1 VTTSADVLRG
11 QALDS
16 LQALTIFVAF
26 VTVLFGLRYPA
37 IAAAL
42 AKPLS
47 GSDRPIARENEKKE
61 LRRLFWSQCAPLTL
75 LSGAPAYLF
84 LPLSVRIVRESSF
97 SLWDFDTLKTGFV
110 FLTGYLAVFF
120 GWSLYLSTR
129 LALKSYRK

>member
-1 VTTSADVLRG
+1 MTTSADVLRG

-42 AKPLS
+42 GKPLS
-47 GSDRPIARENEKKE
+47 GSDKPIARENEKKE
-61 LRRLFWSQCAPLTL
+61 LRRLFWSQCAPLAL
-75 LSGAPAYLF
+75 LAGAPAYLF

-110 FLTGYLAVFF
+110 LLTGYLAVFF
-120 GWSLYLSTR
+120 GWSLYLSIR

>member
-1 VTTSADVLRG
+1 MTTSADVLRG

-42 AKPLS
+42 GKQLS
-47 GSDRPIARENEKKE
+47 GSDKPRARENEKKE
-61 LRRLFWSQCAPLTL
+61 LRRLFWSQCAPLVL
-75 LSGAPAYLF
+75 LTGIPTYLF

-110 FLTGYLAVFF
+110 LLAGYLAVFF
-120 GWSLYLSTR
+120 GWCFYLGIR
-129 LALKSYRK
+129 LAWKSYRK

>member
-1 VTTSADVLRG
+1 MTTAADVLRG
-11 QALDS
+11 QAHDS

-42 AKPLS
+42 GRPLS
-47 GSDRPIARENEKKE
+47 GPDKPIARKNEKKE
-61 LRRLFWSQCAPLTL
+61 LRRLFWSQCAPLAL
-75 LSGAPAYLF
+75 LAGAPAYLF

-97 SLWDFDTLKTGFV
+97 SPWNFDTLKTGFV
-110 FLTGYLAVFF
+110 LLTVYLAVFF
-120 GWSLYLSTR
+120 GWSLYLSIR